1 MPVLSFAQPRTIAA
15 TAAAFVL
22 TLGISA
28 CSSTP
33 SSGPSPTISLSTG
46 PGTGLPSGHV
56 HGLSVN
62 SETGQILLATH
73 EGLFD
78 VSKNTAVKIGPTND
92 LMGFTAAMEQGVF
105 YASGHPGQGSDLPN
119 PVGLLKSSDGGVTWE
134 RLSRQGESDF
144 HALAATKS
152 GIVAYDGTLQTST
165 DGKSWQTAT
174 AGFAP
179 AVLAGNPYSDTVLA
193 TTPKGLQRST
203 DAGNTWTLNSDA
215 PVIQFA
221 AFASATEAVGV
232 TPEGTVY
239 VSADAGTVWNKSGK
253 IDGEIQAIAASEG
266 AEGSPWIWAATT
278 TGLSVSTDGGATFR
292 PADAD

>member
-1 MPVLSFAQPRTIAA
+1 MPTPTFTQPRAIAA
-15 TAAAFVL
+15 TTAAIIL

-28 CSSTP
+28 CSSTA
-33 SSGPSPTISLSTG
+33 SSGPSPTISMSAE
-46 PGTGLPSGHV
+46 PGKGLPSTHV

-92 LMGFTAAMEQGVF
+92 LMGFTAAMDQGVF
-105 YASGHPGQGSDLPN
+105 YASGHPGQDSDLPN
-119 PVGLLKSSDGGVTWE
+119 PVGLLRSTDGGVTWE
-134 RLSRQGESDF
+134 QLSRQGESDF
-144 HALAATKS
+144 HTLATTKS

-174 AGFAP
+174 AGFVP

-193 TTPKGLQRST
+193 TTPQGLQRSA
-203 DAGNTWTLNSDA
+203 DAGKTWALNVGA
-215 PVIQFA
+215 PVLQFA
-221 AFASATEAVGV
+221 AFATATEAVGV
-232 TPEGTVY
+232 TPDGTVY
-239 VSADAGTVWNKSGK
+239 ISSDAGTVWNKTGT

-266 AEGSPWIWAATT
+266 AEGRPWIWAATT
-278 TGLSVSTDGGATFR
+278 TGLAVSTDGGVTFR

>member
-1 MPVLSFAQPRTIAA
+1 MPTPFFTQPRAIAVT
-15 TAAAFVL
+15 TAAIVFALV
-22 TLGISA
+22 ISA
-28 CSSTP
+28 CSSTAP
-33 SSGPSPTISLSTG
+33 SGPSPTVSLTAG
-46 PGTGLPSGHV
+46 PGKGLPSTHV

-78 VSKNTAVKIGPTND
+78 VSKNTAIKIGPSND
-92 LMGFTAAMEQGVF
+92 LMGFTAAIDQGVF
-105 YASGHPGQGSDLPN
+105 YASGHPGRDSDLPN
-119 PVGLLKSSDGGVTWE
+119 PVGLLRSADGGVTWE

-144 HALAATKS
+144 HALATTKS
-152 GIVAYDGTLQTST
+152 GIVAYDGTLRTST

-174 AGFAP
+174 AGFVP

-193 TTPKGLQRST
+193 TTPEGLHRSA
-203 DAGNTWTLNSDA
+203 DAGKTWALNPGA

-232 TPEGTVY
+232 TPDGTVY
-239 VSADAGTVWNKSGK
+239 ISADAGTVWNKTGT
-253 IDGEIQAIAASEG
+253 IDGDVQAIAASEG
-266 AEGSPWIWAATT
+266 AEGTPWVWAATT
-278 TGLSVSTDGGATFR
+278 TGLSVSTDGGASFR